1 MQNIESYSDFL
12 ENLNK
17 ERRYRFTKSVI
28 WFGFIADLVFFIH
41 DRLFD
46 SQRIIIPLDILMVV
60 GYLALVVFI
69 KHTRDKEWIAPL
81 LLITSYFWI
90 FFNCLIYGKDSEL
103 ELFFITIPAA
113 SIFVVDHKKT
123 LTIITLLGLP
133 IIALIVLYSGAYAWQ
148 PIQNLQ
154 PDFLNRTAII
164 AIIMNMALVLLFINR
179 LIKNTTSTTAQ
190 LTEKHAELLNKNNE
204 LEFINH
210 RQRVDNDFLDKRVDE
225 VVHELR
231 QKEREVTLKLIQNE
245 ENQKQRIAK
254 ELHDSVGVLLSTAK
268 LNLENN
274 SDDKE
279 LQFALQLV
287 DKACKEVRSISH
299 EMTPT
304 LFKELGLVKS
314 LYDFQEMFSQGGKME
329 LEIVVKDYNGEL
341 GVDNELVVY
350 RMIKETINNAIK
362 HASCSVITIQI
373 FLRDRKLI
381 VSVEDDGKGFDIYA
395 SKTGLGISSIKQR
408 VELLGGIHTIE
419 SALNKGTIHIIEI
432 PL

>member
-1 MQNIESYSDFL
+1 MQNIDTYSTFL

-17 ERRYRFTKSVI
+17 ERRFRFTKSVI
-28 WFGFIADLVFFIH
+28 WFGFVADLIFFIH
-41 DRLFD
+41 DRIFD
-46 SQRIIIPLDILMVV
+46 SQRIIVPLDIAMLL
-60 GYLALVVFI
+60 GYLGLLLFVKQA
-69 KHTRDKEWIAPL
+69 KEKEWIAPL
-81 LLITSYFWI
+81 LLIISYIWI

-113 SIFVVDHKKT
+113 SVFIVDHRKKA
-123 LTIITLLGLP
+123 TITILLALP

-148 PIQNLQ
+148 PFQNLQ
-154 PDFLNRTAII
+154 ADFLNRTAII
-164 AIIMNMALVLLFINR
+164 AIVMNMSLVLLFINQ
-179 LIKNTTSTTAQ
+179 LIKNTLSTNVQ

-204 LEFINH
+204 LEFINQ
-210 RQRVDNDFLDKRVDE
+210 RQQIDNAFLDKRVDE
-225 VVHELR
+225 VVFELR
-231 QKEREVTLKLIQNE
+231 QKERDAHLKLIQNE

-268 LNLENN
+268 LKLEQNG
-274 SDDKE
+274 SDKE

-304 LFKELGLVKS
+304 LFQELGLVKS
-314 LYDFQEMFSQGGKME
+314 LYDFQEMFSQSGNLE

-341 GVDNELVVY
+341 GINNELVVY
-350 RMIKETINNAIK
+350 RMIKEAINNAIK
-362 HASCSVITIQI
+362 HAKCTLITIQI

-395 SKTGLGISSIKQR
+395 SKTGLGITSIKQR
-408 VELLGGIHTIE
+408 VELLGGVHTME
-419 SALNKGTIHIIEI
+419 SAPNRGTMHIMEI
-432 PL
+432 PV